1 IGNWLHSFI
10 FDNLAPMNAMFRP
23 GILFSN
29 YLLSAIIPMLITA
42 IMAIFVNRDIKEVNM
57 LEALKSVD

>member
-1 IGNWLHSFI
+1 MLFRSSFI
-10 FDNLAPMNAMFRP
+10 IDNLAPMNAMFRP
-23 GILFSN
+23 GILMSN
-29 YLLSAIIPMLITA
+29 YLFSAIIPMLITA

>member
-1 IGNWLHSFI
+1 
-10 FDNLAPMNAMFRP
+10 MNAMFRP
-23 GILFSN
+23 GILMSN
-29 YLLSAIIPMLITA
+29 YLFSAIIPMLITA

>member
-1 IGNWLHSFI
+1 
-10 FDNLAPMNAMFRP
+10 MNAMFRP

-29 YLLSAIIPMLITA
+29 YLLSAIIPLAITA
-42 IMAIFVNRDIKEVNM
+42 IMAIFVSREIKEVNM